1 MSPSESL
8 QAELRM
14 AVCKSYDYMYLFLE
28 RCMQLEYAE
37 KAPVVHERMALAE
50 S

>member
-28 RCMQLEYAE
+28 RCMQLERG
-37 KAPVVHERMALAE
+37 ERVPAVREHLALAD